1 MIMETKTMQKI
12 TMDMTIGEVV
22 DKYPEIIDTLTS
34 FGVHCVGCH
43 VSPYETIEQGFM
55 GHGMTGQ
62 EIEFA
67 VSTLN
72 KVLDAKFKEV
82 GSNSHA
88 DNKIISLNPETNLII
103 TDMAVTKV
111 KELIQ
116 KENKGSDFGLRVE
129 VIPGG
134 CSGMS
139 YDLSFDNQQRKDDE
153 IILKEGLKIFVDRNS
168 LKFMQGA
175 KIDFVDSIHGTG
187 FKIDNPMATKTCGCG
202 NSFG

>member
-1 MIMETKTMQKI
+1 METKTMQKI

>member
-1 MIMETKTMQKI
+1 METKTMQKI

-82 GSNSHA
+82 GSNSHT

>member
-103 TDMAVTKV
+103 
-111 KELIQ
+111 
-116 KENKGSDFGLRVE
+116 
-129 VIPGG
+129 
-134 CSGMS
+134 
-139 YDLSFDNQQRKDDE
+139 
-153 IILKEGLKIFVDRNS
+153 
-168 LKFMQGA
+168 
-175 KIDFVDSIHGTG
+175 
-187 FKIDNPMATKTCGCG
+187 
-202 NSFG
+202 